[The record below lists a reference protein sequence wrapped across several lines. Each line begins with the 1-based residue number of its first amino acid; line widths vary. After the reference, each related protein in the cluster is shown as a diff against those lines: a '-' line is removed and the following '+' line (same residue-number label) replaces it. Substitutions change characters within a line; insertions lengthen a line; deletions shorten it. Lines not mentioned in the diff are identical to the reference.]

1 MAVDFKTWAKQTENH
16 FWDMDG
22 NYGPQCWDLWA
33 KYCMDEY
40 GCSVQDCIT
49 PTGWAGG
56 LYTHHPVSARVG
68 EIFEKKDNT
77 WNPMPGDVAI
87 WQVCYPNYPSTHV
100 AIVVDGIQG
109 DSIDVITQNPEPSV
123 HKLLPLQKACIGY
136 LHPRK
141 KPDGGDNN
149 SGSNNTGSN
158 NPGSTSSSDAWIQQQ
173 GDNLIYHY
181 RDNDSGAGTLIFY
194 KATAQTWTAKGSAKA
209 PNDSNGQ
216 ATPSVGNGKSSYALY
231 CIGTVES
238 SLQWDA
244 VELAN
249 MQGIGIAQWS
259 FGRRLDVLNAMKTA
273 DPTGYETFAKTCP
286 EIAALMDNGG
296 VFTRPLTSAESA
308 AFKTWA
314 QRPES
319 HQGQRNQFEADY
331 NGYPHVYDNVK
342 MQILWASAYHQG
354 PAYAE
359 ALPKAT
365 TLDGLLGNLLNDGVF
380 GQYPGRYRTVYN
392 LLVVWDGTS
401 APPNF

>member
-1 MAVDFKTWAKQTENH
+1 
-16 FWDMDG
+16 
-22 NYGPQCWDLWA
+22 
-33 KYCMDEY
+33 
-40 GCSVQDCIT
+40 
-49 PTGWAGG
+49 
-56 LYTHHPVSARVG
+56 
-68 EIFEKKDNT
+68 
-77 WNPMPGDVAI
+77 MPGDVAI

-100 AIVVDGIQG
+100 AIVVDGVQG
-109 DSIDVITQNPEPSV
+109 DSIDVLTQNPEPSV

-158 NPGSTSSSDAWIQQQ
+158 NPGNISSSDAWIQQQ

-194 KATAQTWTAKGSAKA
+194 KATAQTWTAKGGAKA
-209 PNDSNGQ
+209 PSDSNGQ

-244 VELAN
+244 VESAN
-249 MQGIGIAQWS
+249 RQGIGIAQWS
-259 FGRRLDVLNAMKTA
+259 FGRRLDVLNAMRKA
-273 DPTGYETFAKTCP
+273 DPTGYATFAKACP
-286 EIAALMDNGG
+286 EIASLMGNGG
-296 VFTRPLTSAESA
+296 VFTRPLTVTESA

-331 NGYPHVYDNVK
+331 DGYPHVYDNVK

-354 PAYAE
+354 PAYAK

-365 TLDGLLGNLLNDGVF
+365 TLDGLLDNLLNDGVF
-380 GQYPGRYRTVYN
+380 GQYPSRYRTVYN
-392 LLVVWDGTS
+392 LLVVWDGAS